1 MNICNHK
8 WTRTVKYSTNAVF
21 RLKSSKIHSRAHW
34 LCKLVE
40 AFLARVLI
48 TWYSQSTS
56 FAAFDSI
63 HYNKNTHMV
72 MTLSGVG
79 GILGCSLFMT
89 GTWKI
94 FFAKIKHFCTFVA
107 LIVFLSYCFGG
118 GEIFAPAQ
126 QWSQT
131 ALPDWR
137 GWRGDLLRAR
147 CWCTRGTPE
156 EGKLDLFWGIT
167 LLTSSLMSW
176 SVKRKVVPVP
186 GGAVLRLQG
195 RNNEVSST
203 CHSSCAEQILQVL
216 QKVGGVVSPLRK
228 K

>member
-1 MNICNHK
+1 MFFFKHEYLQSQMD
-8 WTRTVKYSTNAVF
+8 TDSYSTNAVF

-94 FFAKIKHFCTFVA
+94 FFAKIKHFCTSVRWLYFC
-107 LIVFLSYCFGG
+107 LIVLVVGKYLHQLSNDLGLFFPTEEA
-118 GEIFAPAQ
+118 GEETSCEHVVDVLEEP
-126 QWSQT
+126 
-131 ALPDWR
+131 
-137 GWRGDLLRAR
+137 LRR
-147 CWCTRGTPE
+147 D
-156 EGKLDLFWGIT
+156 KLDLLWGIR
-167 LLTSSLMSW
+167 LLCWPPPWCPGLWRGRWFLCLRGSFKTS
-176 SVKRKVVPVP
+176 R
-186 GGAVLRLQG
+186 
-195 RNNEVSST
+195 
-203 CHSSCAEQILQVL
+203 
-216 QKVGGVVSPLRK
+216 QK
-228 K
+228 

>member
-94 FFAKIKHFCTFVA
+94 FFAKIKHFCTSVRWLYFC
-107 LIVFLSYCFGG
+107 LIVLVVGKYLHQLSNDLRLLFPTEEA
-118 GEIFAPAQ
+118 GEETSCEHVVDVLEEP
-126 QWSQT
+126 
-131 ALPDWR
+131 
-137 GWRGDLLRAR
+137 LRR
-147 CWCTRGTPE
+147 D
-156 EGKLDLFWGIT
+156 KLDLLWGIR
-167 LLTSSLMSW
+167 LLCW
-176 SVKRKVVPVP
+176 PPPWCP
-186 GGAVLRLQG
+186 GLWRG
-195 RNNEVSST
+195 RWFL
-203 CHSSCAEQILQVL
+203 CLKGQF
-216 QKVGGVVSPLRK
+216 
-228 K
+228 

>member
-48 TWYSQSTS
+48 TWHSQSTS

-94 FFAKIKHFCTFVA
+94 FLCKNQTFLHIRGVDCIFVLLLWWGNICTSSA
-107 LIVFLSYCFGG
+107 MISDCSSRLKRLERRPPASTLLMYSRNPWGG
-118 GEIFAPAQ
+118 TSWISGVG
-126 QWSQT
+126 
-131 ALPDWR
+131 PDCWPPPWCPGLWR
-137 GWRGDLLRAR
+137 GRWFLCLRGSF
-147 CWCTRGTPE
+147 
-156 EGKLDLFWGIT
+156 K
-167 LLTSSLMSW
+167 TS
-176 SVKRKVVPVP
+176 R
-186 GGAVLRLQG
+186 
-195 RNNEVSST
+195 
-203 CHSSCAEQILQVL
+203 
-216 QKVGGVVSPLRK
+216 QK
-228 K
+228 